1 MEEILKIF
9 NKINSAIS
17 VIFVTLN
24 TVLGTEWV
32 LFAGY
37 LILNILDYITGVVK
51 ARVKKVKNSNKGIIG
66 IVKKVCYWILIV
78 VAFLISYL
86 LMELCSKLNI
96 NLDFIIFFGWFT
108 LACLI
113 INEARSIIE
122 NLTEIGIKVPKFL
135 KSGLKVYQ
143 EILNK
148 TIDNEINK
156 DSK

>member
-51 ARVKKVKNSNKGIIG
+51 AIVKKVENSNKGIIG

-113 INEARSIIE
+113 INETRSIIE

-143 EILNK
+143 DILDKSINNENK
-148 TIDNEINK
+148 K
-156 DSK
+156 

>member
-1 MEEILKIF
+1 M
-9 NKINSAIS
+9 
-17 VIFVTLN
+17 
-24 TVLGTEWV
+24 
-32 LFAGY
+32 
-37 LILNILDYITGVVK
+37 
-51 ARVKKVKNSNKGIIG
+51 
-66 IVKKVCYWILIV
+66 

-86 LMELCSKLNI
+86 LMELGSKLNI

-135 KSGLKVYQ
+135 KIGLKVYQ

>member
-1 MEEILKIF
+1 MGIIC
-9 NKINSAIS
+9 SIS
-17 VIFVTLN
+17 
-24 TVLGTEWV
+24 
-32 LFAGY
+32 Y
-37 LILNILDYITGVVK
+37 SQYIRLCNRSCESK
-51 ARVKKVKNSNKGIIG
+51 SKENSNKGIIG

-86 LMELCSKLNI
+86 LMELGSKLNI

>member
-1 MEEILKIF
+1 
-9 NKINSAIS
+9 
-17 VIFVTLN
+17 
-24 TVLGTEWV
+24 
-32 LFAGY
+32 
-37 LILNILDYITGVVK
+37 
-51 ARVKKVKNSNKGIIG
+51 
-66 IVKKVCYWILIV
+66 V

-113 INEARSIIE
+113 INETRSIIE

-143 EILNK
+143 DILDKSINNENK
-148 TIDNEINK
+148 K
-156 DSK
+156 